1 MKTYTEKNPPEDGPG
16 GTGPKPPR
24 IQRGRSWETTEGGIL
39 MYRVDVWYR
48 PWGCFCP
55 GVNTYPTKAQA
66 DDRAAAMR
74 AVGHR
79 VKVVSATAKK
89 YTSK

>member
-1 MKTYTEKNPPEDGPG
+1 MKILRRKCLYSALIH
-16 GTGPKPPR
+16 GTIISQQGRKPN
-24 IQRGRSWETTEGGIL
+24 TEGGIL

>member
-1 MKTYTEKNPPEDGPG
+1 
-16 GTGPKPPR
+16 
-24 IQRGRSWETTEGGIL
+24 

-79 VKVVSATAKK
+79 VKVVSTTAKK